1 MLNFVLRRL
10 AVLPLIILVLVG
22 VIVGLG
28 QLLTPEQR
36 ASAYIRN
43 EQQARNIDRIIRD
56 RGLDQPFHVQY
67 WRWIDNAL
75 KGDLGISKVSGQEVV
90 RTFWDRFP
98 STVELALLASL
109 MTVGAAL
116 WVGTR
121 SALLKDKLF
130 DQIIRV
136 ATIVT
141 GNVPVFVTGVLL
153 LQIMYGF
160 LSLFPG
166 PGQVS
171 QENIIQMTIGAVPTV
186 TGMLTVDALLAGN
199 FSIFI
204 DALWHLILPSITLA
218 LILGS
223 SLVKAMRANMLDV
236 IKQDYVRTARAKGLP
251 ESVVN
256 MKHARQ
262 NALMPIITLG
272 GSLIFIE
279 LFQGAFFTETVYA
292 RKGIGSWIGE
302 AAQTLDFGGMLGAAF
317 FIGVIVVLGN
327 LIVDIA
333 YTLVDPRVRFE

>member
-1 MLNFVLRRL
+1 VLSFVLKRL
-10 AVLPLIILVLVG
+10 AILPLIILVLVA

-43 EQQARNIDRIIRD
+43 EQQARNIERIIQD
-56 RGLDQPFHVQY
+56 RGLDQPFFVQY

-75 KGDLGISKVSGQEVV
+75 RGDLGISKVSGQDVIS
-90 RTFWDRFP
+90 TFWDRFP
-98 STVELALLASL
+98 STVELALFATLI
-109 MTVGAAL
+109 TIGAAL
-116 WVGTR
+116 WIGTR

-130 DQIIRV
+130 DQITRFGTVI
-136 ATIVT
+136 A

-171 QENIIQMTIGAVPTV
+171 QENIIQLTIGAVPTR

-199 FSIFI
+199 LSIFF
-204 DALWHLILPSITLA
+204 DALWHLVLPGITLA

-223 SLVKAMRANMLDV
+223 SLVKAMRASMLDV
-236 IKQDYVRTARAKGLP
+236 IRQDYVRTARAKGLT
-251 ESVVN
+251 EATVN
-256 MKHARQ
+256 IKHARR
-262 NALMPIITLG
+262 NALMPIVTLG
-272 GSLIFIE
+272 GNLIFIE

-317 FIGVIVVLGN
+317 FIGIIVVIGN
-327 LIVDIA
+327 LIVDIC
-333 YTLVDPRVRFE
+333 YTLIDPRVRFE